1 VSKAIFT
8 TKAEPIYDDL
18 PEFRYHFPRTYL
30 RQVEAMVGDW
40 ITYGEPRR
48 SSADPRSRGGRQA
61 YFAAAR
67 VTAFNGI
74 RKLQITTM
82 RSSLIFFSSTD
93 RFPLGNG
100 VIIMKPACNA
110 QMAVP
115 AEGRLVARFGRSQ
128 TLNLTG

>member
-1 VSKAIFT
+1 MSKAIFT

-40 ITYGEPRR
+40 ITYYEPRR

-67 VTAFNGI
+67 VTAVQRDPQTTGHYYAFVSDF
-74 RKLQITTM
+74 LQ
-82 RSSLIFFSSTD
+82 FD
-93 RFPLGNG
+93 
-100 VIIMKPACNA
+100 
-110 QMAVP
+110 
-115 AEGRLVARFGRSQ
+115 
-128 TLNLTG
+128 

>member
-1 VSKAIFT
+1 
-8 TKAEPIYDDL
+8 
-18 PEFRYHFPRTYL
+18 
-30 RQVEAMVGDW
+30 MVADW
-40 ITYGEPRR
+40 ITYYEPRR
-48 SSADPRSRGGRQA
+48 SSADPRSRGDRQA

-110 QMAVP
+110 QTP
-115 AEGRLVARFGRSQ
+115 RWRY
-128 TLNLTG
+128 